1 MNLNKNKKKIYSQN
15 AFNESLESSDSEKI
29 DNQMPN
35 KENVATLIP
44 KNGFKMKNKNIS
56 SAHFE
61 LYSYIRRLYS

>member
-29 DNQMPN
+29 DNQMP
-35 KENVATLIP
+35 KKDNVATLIP
-44 KNGFKMKNKNIS
+44 KKGFKMKNKNIS
-56 SAHFE
+56 SEHLE